1 MLRDFSLETHYQ
13 STALHFNHQST
24 DNMIS
29 RLSARRAWSVTEAFN
44 QNAICSRAYT
54 KASEIKPLIAPL
66 PRRGVLELAGPDAQK
81 FLKGLTS
88 RDVEH
93 LGGGYSGFLNATVSA
108 PYQIP
113 PTRSPT
119 PSRKVTLLASC

>member
-13 STALHFNHQST
+13 ATTLHFNHQSVH
-24 DNMIS
+24 NMIP
-29 RLSARRAWSVTEAFN
+29 RLSTRRAWSVAEALN

-54 KASEIKPLIAPL
+54 KASDIKPLIAPL

-108 PYQIP
+108 YHLIP
-113 PTRSPT
+113 PTRSPS
-119 PSRKVTLLASC
+119 PSRKVTVLASC